1 MAVLNPDH
9 LLDQAER
16 LTAPPGVGAPR
27 QADLRRALSTAY
39 YGVFH
44 AVATEAAD
52 DFMGRTQRDSPRY
65 ALVYRSVGHRRLR
78 EVCDDV
84 VKPTPPAKYV
94 KYLPRGGLGPDLIAV
109 ATAISELQ
117 ERRHS
122 ADYDSLFRAKT
133 SDADLAVAT
142 ARNAVA
148 CLRSASRGLRRVFIS
163 LVIFPPRWISEQ

>member
-16 LTAPPGVGAPR
+16 LTAPAGVGAPR
-27 QADLRRALSTAY
+27 QADLRRAISAAY

-52 DFMGRTQRDSPRY
+52 EFVGRTQRDSSRY

-84 VKPTPPAKYV
+84 VKSTAPSKYL
-94 KYLPRGGLGPDLIAV
+94 KYLPRDGLGPDLVAV
-109 ATAISELQ
+109 AAAIGELQ

-142 ARNAVA
+142 ARNA
-148 CLRSASRGLRRVFIS
+148 LSHFRNASRGPRRVFVS
-163 LVIFPPRWISEQ
+163 LVLFPPRWSPE

>member
-1 MAVLNPDH
+1 MSVLNPDH

-16 LTAPPGVGAPR
+16 LTVPPGAGAPR
-27 QADLRRALSTAY
+27 QADLRRAISAAY

-52 DFMGRTQRDSPRY
+52 EFVGRTQRDSPRY
-65 ALVYRSVGHRRLR
+65 ALVYRNIEHGRLR
-78 EVCDDV
+78 GLCEDI
-84 VKPTPPAKYV
+84 VKSTPPAKYAM
-94 KYLPRGGLGPDLIAV
+94 YLPGAGLGPDLVAV

-133 SDADLAVAT
+133 SDAVLAVAT
-142 ARNAVA
+142 ARNALVRF
-148 CLRSASRGLRRVFIS
+148 RSANRGQRRIFIS
-163 LVIFPPRWISEQ
+163 LVVFPPRRSQE